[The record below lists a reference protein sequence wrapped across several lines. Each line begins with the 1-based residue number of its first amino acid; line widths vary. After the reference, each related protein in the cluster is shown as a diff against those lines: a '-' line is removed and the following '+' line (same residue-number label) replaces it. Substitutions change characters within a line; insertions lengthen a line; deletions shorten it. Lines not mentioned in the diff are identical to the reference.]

1 MNQEDITVTLTAT
14 EHELVIESLLQLQ
27 TGFDVVYSYTEAYKN
42 FELRDKM
49 NEVNSLR
56 TKFVELWANRF
67 DDETVSEP
75 SPEPLQSS
83 QVPYDEL
90 VNPTPL
96 MTSHESLETIAEEAE
111 DFLNDRDIEL
121 TSHSYENI
129 IAQAQQ
135 HGFLV

>member
-1 MNQEDITVTLTAT
+1 
-14 EHELVIESLLQLQ
+14 
-27 TGFDVVYSYTEAYKN
+27 VVYSYTEAYKN

>member
-1 MNQEDITVTLTAT
+1 MNQDDITVTITAT

-27 TGFDVVYSYTEAYKN
+27 TCFDVVYSYTEAYKN

-49 NEVNSLR
+49 NEINILR
-56 TKFVELWANRF
+56 TKFVQLWANRF
-67 DDETVSEP
+67 DDETL
-75 SPEPLQSS
+75 PEQSTGHPQAS
-83 QVPYDEL
+83 QVPYDEQ

-96 MTSHESLETIAEEAE
+96 MTSHEALETIAEEAE

>member
-14 EHELVIESLLQLQ
+14 EHELVNEALMQL
-27 TGFDVVYSYTEAYKN
+27 TNCFDVAYSYTESYKN
-42 FELRDKM
+42 NELRDKM
-49 NEVNSLR
+49 NEVNILR

-67 DDETVSEP
+67 DDETLPEP
-75 SPEPLQSS
+75 STGHS
-83 QVPYDEL
+83 QVSPVPYDEL
-90 VNPTPL
+90 VNQTPL
-96 MTSHESLETIAEEAE
+96 MISHEALETIAEEAE